1 MFASTAVALEAQ
13 ALPLQAFE
21 PNDRKAIEN
30 VYKAAQEINAL
41 LSSRRFDP
49 FELKQ
54 RLDTYARMGLMEE
67 AKAFGKRSAYD
78 QNPGL
83 RRAIHDLRGFAF
95 TVFLGRLA
103 MLRMA
108 PGSPRQQAACA
119 QAAEN
124 CVERIRRLIQDMA

>member
-1 MFASTAVALEAQ
+1 MCATTAVALEVQ

-21 PNDRKAIEN
+21 FNDRKAINN
-30 VYKAAQEINAL
+30 VYKAAQEIAAL
-41 LSSRRFDP
+41 LSSRCFDP
-49 FELKQ
+49 IALKQ
-54 RLDTYARMGLMEE
+54 RLDTYARMGLMED
-67 AKAFGKRSAYD
+67 AKAFGKRGSDD
-78 QNPGL
+78 QSPSL

-108 PGSPRQQAACA
+108 PGSPCQQAACA

-124 CVERIRRLIQDMA
+124 CVERIRCLILDMA